1 MLNTLSKAPWRV
13 VNATLAKER
22 TGSRTSKT
30 RLVILYMDRCG
41 SWQDLPLLPILGNS
55 EQVLS
60 TATFI
65 HVLADHGP
73 LFCYSDFPF
82 SQTHY
87 AKSVLLFC
95 FLEGGGLL
103 FFLTVCA
110 NYETLQDVLTQA
122 YNSYVWYTSRYKS
135 PHNKIQ

>member
-65 HVLADHGP
+65 HVLPPPMTGSGQGKTDWLIMAH
-73 LFCYSDFPF
+73 F
-82 SQTHY
+82 S
-87 AKSVLLFC
+87 VILI
-95 FLEGGGLL
+95 FLSPKLIMLNQFFGGGGGY
-103 FFLTVCA
+103 FFF
-110 NYETLQDVLTQA
+110 
-122 YNSYVWYTSRYKS
+122 
-135 PHNKIQ
+135 